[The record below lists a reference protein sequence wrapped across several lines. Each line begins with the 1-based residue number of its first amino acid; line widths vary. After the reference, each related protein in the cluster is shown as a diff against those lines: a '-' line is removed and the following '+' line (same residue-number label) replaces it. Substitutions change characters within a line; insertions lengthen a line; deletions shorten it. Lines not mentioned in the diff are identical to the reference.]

1 MVLVL
6 PIPPLY
12 SLHHVHH
19 PLYKGNPLLLATP
32 PFFRFVSLLD
42 LLRCMPGPKQN
53 TTYSRRGRRSR
64 YRSGK
69 TADYIRRRTSA
80 GHQANQL
87 LRLNKQVSALTIAN
101 RQRTLWQQFYMENQ
115 YPQNPDNFTPLV
127 LPYKFVTVPLVRPDK
142 WRPCFQS
149 IGSSPGAPTAS
160 FGPKYMGQSMDLQL
174 RFAVTD
180 NALSMPQTVIHMW
193 LVKMNN
199 ETGNQV
205 LRDTVQ
211 LQTTAPASGGNFNN
225 GALHDQRYWIDTTIK
240 GDDTS
245 TTPSGLVMLNKSAFN
260 ILYHK
265 KFQIGNQLNN
275 TALDAAQGTTSLT
288 STVRNFRIKIPYKN
302 HIKSALG
309 TTAQT
314 NPVSGWKAIER
325 EELEP
330 KDQVF
335 LIVHTNYPSV
345 GVVDGTTIDM
355 SYNCVFNGRVLS
367 TVQTTTD

>member
-1 MVLVL
+1 
-6 PIPPLY
+6 
-12 SLHHVHH
+12 
-19 PLYKGNPLLLATP
+19 
-32 PFFRFVSLLD
+32 
-42 LLRCMPGPKQN
+42 
-53 TTYSRRGRRSR
+53 
-64 YRSGK
+64 
-69 TADYIRRRTSA
+69 
-80 GHQANQL
+80 
-87 LRLNKQVSALTIAN
+87 
-101 RQRTLWQQFYMENQ
+101 MENQ
-115 YPQNPDNFTPLV
+115 YPQNPDTFTPLV
-127 LPYKFVTVPLVRPDK
+127 LPYKFLTVPLVRPDK

-149 IGSSPGAPTAS
+149 IGSSPGAPTPS

-174 RFAVTD
+174 RFAVLD
-180 NALSMPQTVIHMW
+180 NAASMPQAVIHMW

-199 ETGNQV
+199 ENGNQV

-240 GDDTS
+240 GDATS

-265 KFQIGNQLNN
+265 KFQMGNQLNN
-275 TALDAAQGTTSLT
+275 TALEDAQPTTSLT
-288 STVRNFRIKIPYKN
+288 STVRNFRVRIPYKN

-309 TTAQT
+309 TTTQT
-314 NPVSGWKAIER
+314 DPINGWKAIER

-345 GVVDGTTIDM
+345 GVVDATSIAC
-355 SYNCVFNGRVLS
+355 SYNVVFNGRVLS
-367 TVQTTTD
+367 TTQFSGTP

>member
-1 MVLVL
+1 
-6 PIPPLY
+6 
-12 SLHHVHH
+12 
-19 PLYKGNPLLLATP
+19 
-32 PFFRFVSLLD
+32 
-42 LLRCMPGPKQN
+42 MPGPQQN

-64 YRSGK
+64 YRPRK
-69 TADYIRRRTSA
+69 TSDYIRRRTSA
-80 GHQANQL
+80 DHQANQL

-115 YPQNPDNFTPLV
+115 FPQDPDNFTPLI

-149 IGSSPGAPTAS
+149 IGSVEADGVAS

-180 NALSMPQTVIHMW
+180 NAASLPQTIVHMW

-199 ETGNQV
+199 STGNQV
-205 LRDTVQ
+205 LRDTLQ

-240 GDDTS
+240 GDETS

-265 KFQIGNQLNN
+265 KFQMGNQLNN
-275 TALDAAQGTTSLT
+275 TAIADAQPTTSLT
-288 STVRNFRIKIPYKN
+288 STVRNFRIRMPYKN
-302 HIKSALG
+302 HIKSAPG
-309 TTAQT
+309 TTAAAADAD
-314 NPVSGWKAIER
+314 SGWKAIER

-335 LIVHTNYPSV
+335 LIVHTNYPSL
-345 GVVDGTTIDM
+345 GVVDATTLDM
-355 SYNCVFNGRVLS
+355 SYNVVFNGRVLS
-367 TVQTTTD
+367 QHLAET

>member
-1 MVLVL
+1 MVRERGEGGMVLVL

-19 PLYKGNPLLLATP
+19 PLYKGNSLLLATP
-32 PFFRFVSLLD
+32 LFFRFVFLLD
-42 LLRCMPGPKQN
+42 YLQCMPGPKQN

-115 YPQNPDNFTPLV
+115 FPQDPDNFTPLV

-149 IGSSPGAPTAS
+149 IGSQDSGGAAS

-180 NALSMPQTVIHMW
+180 NAASLPQTIVHMW
-193 LVKMNN
+193 IVKMTN

-205 LRDTVQ
+205 L
-211 LQTTAPASGGNFNN
+211 
-225 GALHDQRYWIDTTIK
+225 
-240 GDDTS
+240 
-245 TTPSGLVMLNKSAFN
+245 
-260 ILYHK
+260 
-265 KFQIGNQLNN
+265 
-275 TALDAAQGTTSLT
+275 
-288 STVRNFRIKIPYKN
+288 
-302 HIKSALG
+302 
-309 TTAQT
+309 
-314 NPVSGWKAIER
+314 
-325 EELEP
+325 
-330 KDQVF
+330 
-335 LIVHTNYPSV
+335 
-345 GVVDGTTIDM
+345 
-355 SYNCVFNGRVLS
+355 
-367 TVQTTTD
+367 

>member
-1 MVLVL
+1 
-6 PIPPLY
+6 
-12 SLHHVHH
+12 
-19 PLYKGNPLLLATP
+19 
-32 PFFRFVSLLD
+32 
-42 LLRCMPGPKQN
+42 MPGPRQN
-53 TTYSRRGRRSR
+53 STFSRRGRRSR

-69 TADYIRRRTSA
+69 TSNYIRRRTSA
-80 GHQANQL
+80 NHQANQL
-87 LRLNKQVSALTIAN
+87 LTLNKQVSALTIAN

-115 YPQNPDNFTPLV
+115 YPQNPDDFTPLV
-127 LPYKFVTVPLVRPDK
+127 LPYKFLTVPLVRPDK

-149 IGSSPGAPTAS
+149 IGSSPGAPTPS

-174 RFAVTD
+174 RFAVLD
-180 NALSMPQTVIHMW
+180 NAASMPQAVIHMW

-265 KFQIGNQLNN
+265 KFQMGNQLNN
-275 TALDAAQGTTSLT
+275 TALENAQPTTSLT
-288 STVRNFRIKIPYKN
+288 STVRNFRIRIPYKN

-309 TTAQT
+309 TTTQT
-314 NPVSGWKAIER
+314 NPISGWKAIER

-345 GVVDGTTIDM
+345 GVVDGTSIAC
-355 SYNCVFNGRVLS
+355 SYNVVFNGRVLS
-367 TVQTTTD
+367 TVQTTVS